1 MIEALRLFAAFVRVA
16 VHREVAY
23 RANLVAQTVQ
33 SVVGLGTALG
43 GLAVVFAHTATLAGW
58 PPSELVALVGVF
70 QMVGGAIGFAIQ
82 PAMQRLMEEVR
93 TGALD
98 FTLLQPADSQ
108 VLVSVREVSV
118 YRLTDVALGAALLGA
133 ALARLGARLGP
144 GRIAAFTLA
153 LAAGGAVVYAVWL
166 ALATCAFWWVRVDN
180 VLVIFETLYD
190 AGRWPV
196 SIYPGWLRGALT
208 FLIPVAL
215 ATSVPVEALTGALRG
230 RTLALAAVVAA
241 AALVLS
247 RLLWRAGLRAYS
259 GASG

>member
-1 MIEALRLFAAFVRVA
+1 
-16 VHREVAY
+16 
-23 RANLVAQTVQ
+23 
-33 SVVGLGTALG
+33 
-43 GLAVVFAHTATLAGW
+43 
-58 PPSELVALVGVF
+58 
-70 QMVGGAIGFAIQ
+70 
-82 PAMQRLMEEVR
+82 VR